1 MSLTRIG
8 RYTLQGELG
17 HGGMAAVY
25 RAYDPSFKREV
36 AIKILPREF
45 LHEPTFR
52 ARFQRE
58 AQTIA
63 ALEHAAIVPVY
74 DYGEEDGQPYLVMR
88 LMAGGSLAERIDRG
102 PLSLAE
108 TVEILSRI
116 APALDR
122 AHAQGI
128 IHRDLK
134 PANILF
140 DADGYPYIGDFG
152 IAKLTQASTQLSGTG
167 LMGTPAYMAPEQVR
181 GDKQIDGRADL
192 YALGAMLYH
201 MLSGQR
207 PYESDTPMGMA
218 LKHVTEPPPLVR
230 SVRPD
235 LPPALDGVLAKAMAK
250 DRGQRYGTAAELLA
264 ALRAVL
270 AAPVVPRPVADP
282 TARPVPATVLVDPRT
297 AGPSL
302 APPAIQPPA
311 SGFPLLPVALVGLAL
326 LAVAAVGV
334 FIFIAISLYGPRP
347 ATPKAT
353 ATLALAVPT
362 SVPSGLPAP
371 TAAPTAVAAATKAPT
386 AAPLA
391 TTVPVATTAGLPS
404 ASPAPAGT
412 NTPVAGATRV
422 SNADQMVQN
431 FVPAGP
437 FAMGNDQ
444 GKPDQRPAHT
454 VNLNAFWIDR
464 TEVTNDMYGLCVRA
478 AVCTPPQQTR
488 SISRANYFGSPAF
501 ANFPVLFVSWTQAQA
516 YCVWAGRRLPT
527 EAEWEKA
534 ARGSD
539 GRLYPWGNQAP
550 DPKRLNFGASGVGDT
565 VAVGQFPSN
574 ASPYGALDM
583 AGNAWEWVA
592 DFYNAGYYAVSPA
605 DNPPGPDKTGC
616 SGGDCRV
623 LRGGAWDGGA
633 QDVTTTVRLFY
644 GQNDSRDG
652 FTFRCAQS

>member
-1 MSLTRIG
+1 MSITRIG
-8 RYTLQGELG
+8 RYTIKGELG

-122 AHAQGI
+122 AHTLGI

-218 LKHVTEPPPLVR
+218 FKHVTEPPPMVC

-235 LPPALDGVLAKAMAK
+235 LPPALDAVLAKAMAK

-270 AAPVVPRPVADP
+270 AAPAVPRPVADP
-282 TARPVPATVLVDPRT
+282 TARPVPPTVLVEPRT
-297 AGPSL
+297 AAPSPV
-302 APPAIQPPA
+302 PPIQPPA
-311 SGFPLLPVALVGLAL
+311 SGFPLLPVALLGLAL
-326 LAVAAVGV
+326 LAIAAVGV
-334 FIFIAISLYGPRP
+334 FIFTAISLYGPRA
-347 ATPKAT
+347 ATPMPQAT
-353 ATLALAVPT
+353 STVAVVVPT
-362 SVPSGLPAP
+362 GVASSLPAP
-371 TAAPTAVAAATKAPT
+371 TAAQAATAAPT

-391 TTVPVATTAGLPS
+391 TTAAPPS
-404 ASPAPAGT
+404 PSPAPAAT
-412 NTPVAGATRV
+412 RTLVAGATRV

-437 FAMGNDQ
+437 FTMGNDQ

-464 TEVTNDMYGLCVRA
+464 SEVTNDMYALCVRA

-488 SISRANYFGSPAF
+488 SISRGSYFGSPAF
-501 ANFPVLFVSWTQAQA
+501 ANFPVLFVSWTQARA
-516 YCVWAGRRLPT
+516 YCAWAGRRLPT

-539 GRLYPWGNQAP
+539 GRLYPWGNQTP

-565 VAVGQFPSN
+565 VAVGQFPTN

-592 DFYNAGYYAVSPA
+592 DFYNAGYYASSPA

-652 FTFRCAQS
+652 FTIRCAQS